1 MVSILIDDDMLLRTY
16 QMEDA
21 QELFSA
27 IDKSRQHL
35 RQWFSW
41 VDPTTKQEH
50 SLQFI
55 QQSLQQQQQQEG
67 LALGI
72 FYKRRIIGS
81 IGMHNWDHPIKKAQI
96 GYWISKEYEGKG
108 IINKC
113 LIRFIDFLFQKTGL
127 NKVEI
132 HFMTHNARSAGVAQR
147 LGFKVEGVIRQSHMH
162 NSRIEDIVVTGLLKT
177 EWNPGL
183 IK

>member
-1 MVSILIDDDMLLRTY
+1 VVSILIDDDMLLRTY
-16 QMEDA
+16 ELEDA

-27 IDKSRQHL
+27 IDSSRPHL
-35 RQWFSW
+35 RKWFSW
-41 VDPTTKQEH
+41 VDPTTRQEH

-72 FYKRRIIGS
+72 FYNRHIIGS
-81 IGMHNWDHPIKKAQI
+81 IGMHNWDHHIKKAQI
-96 GYWISKEYEGKG
+96 GYWISKEYEGRG
-108 IINKC
+108 IIHKC

-132 HFMTHNARSAGVAQR
+132 HFMTLNTKSAKVAER

-162 NSRIEDIVVTGLLKT
+162 NSKIEDIVISGLLKS
-177 EWNPGL
+177 EWNPSL
-183 IK
+183 IA